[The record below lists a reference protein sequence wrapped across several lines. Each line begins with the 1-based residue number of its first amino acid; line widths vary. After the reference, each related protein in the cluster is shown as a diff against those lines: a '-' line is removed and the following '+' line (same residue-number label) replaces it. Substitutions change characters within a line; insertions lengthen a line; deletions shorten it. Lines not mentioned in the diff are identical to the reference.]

1 MGSHHCT
8 CGPFIQYLLVNRAKL
23 SVIQP
28 INRCLKRLQ
37 TLGVVSIETAF
48 DSDVISLTE
57 EWNDHPERIDELRS
71 VVRRYVVAV

>member
-1 MGSHHCT
+1 MGSHNYT
-8 CGPFIQYLLVNRAKL
+8 CGPFIQYLLVSRAKL

-37 TLGVVSIETAF
+37 TLGVVSIDGDA
-48 DSDVISLTE
+48 VGLTE
-57 EWNDHPERIDELRS
+57 EWGEHPERIDELRS